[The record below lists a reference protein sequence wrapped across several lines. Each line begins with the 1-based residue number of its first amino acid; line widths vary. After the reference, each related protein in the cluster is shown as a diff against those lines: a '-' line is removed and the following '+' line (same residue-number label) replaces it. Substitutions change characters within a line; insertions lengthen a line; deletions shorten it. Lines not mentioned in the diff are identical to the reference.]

1 MGELLKSVRSYFSR
15 IPIIGT
21 LLSRNNCENKCI
33 PAVHISDQSTFH
45 SIAIPLIGKYALP
58 SDDDNEHP
66 DHLFVGRKIIINNLV
81 DILKSNKKRGSYL
94 IAGYRGAGK
103 TTVIKK
109 TIERYQEKRG
119 AVIVNINLG
128 DTSQLTPLS
137 IYYSIANILRE
148 ELTEKSCY
156 KWERHLRSLVSFKAF
171 GIYIFL
177 FFSALFPITWF
188 NPGQNLPVYD
198 YILWLI
204 YLLGILKVM
213 GWAISW
219 LGHPELKY
227 LGEIDNLI
235 ERISSEI
242 SEGRTADLRHGHFGF
257 GVSRNKRTLPI
268 NAREAEEMLFKIFK
282 KIQVSPVKIVI
293 VLDEID
299 KISDSEELS
308 EIQNHDK
315 FSIQEGG
322 KISKINTL
330 LGALKNFITTA
341 EATFFFISGR
351 ETLDRYYSEK
361 GNSNSLYASLFDRV
375 FEVPSFLTDQGER
388 PRGTRL
394 SALIEEY
401 VCRQIRKKRDDKND
415 DHNYY
420 SLAAYREQINNN
432 SVLIG
437 EFPLT
442 TEKTRQSIYILR
454 NFIHYLTFHSWG
466 NPKRL
471 SSIFESFIVLKDEVI
486 KNKKSTLI
494 ISENDCEADHW
505 LVFNSIHQRSFALA
519 SEISTLF
526 SHQLGREVS
535 KMSDKLTVSTLSSL
549 HYILKLHP
557 YGFNRE
563 SLSRMSEAIN
573 VYRSTELNTII
584 DDLLTHVFKSYIRR
598 VRNGVYRYRFNSA
611 FEQELRYISHGS
623 ELESA
628 TYNFSLDSMR
638 NVKKVFEDICANSK
652 DMDVIARSHI
662 TLGDI
667 YAIEQSYTAASVY
680 YSTASRLLND
690 ILNQSPSFVNPEIL
704 MQCIEA
710 MIKHGD
716 LEERRQNYNL
726 AAVIYFEAD
735 RIVKN
740 LQDQELRNNIL
751 RGDSKLDLLKQPFW
765 ALHFLSLKRSPRPFK
780 SNIPATGKLKLLRN
794 EYQFERTSLLCK
806 PELPDYLYRDDDQR
820 FYYRAANL
828 SLFLGEAECASNFYL
843 QVLHILRKNH
853 GKSKFPDER
862 ISYLNGKARVGLAE
876 SALVFQSR
884 KLFLY
889 SPPSKKG
896 ERPFA
901 IKLLEGISGYS
912 YIYHRIGKPLKIAA
926 IGFEKNKLYV
936 SAAIAHIKAIS
947 YYVAILDVFDSNTF
961 HNDVESSN
969 KLELLLKRIFEEVL
983 ERGKDAIRCINKA
996 RQLETSQNNKT
1007 YVMHDLETMG
1017 DEHEMTIT
1025 KLFEMLT
1032 ELGSSETYPVAEP
1045 IFWQNSLWSH
1055 KLAVTL
1061 CWAYYVKYKIERK
1074 AGDCRAKIW
1083 SELPENLPDVL
1094 SASGFSVRPTIL
1106 LRWIWARNLSR
1117 RYINRKLMI
1126 IDDKKCN
1133 SEEVLEGLYKKPNDI
1148 KLTIDCGVDVVDYI
1162 CSFSKEKNTREVP
1175 KTLRKAYL
1183 LSKYLYLAQE
1193 SSRSISRKNLDL
1205 IFPRLPQIY
1214 FAQWKLLLNLILA
1227 TLIGLRENRKE
1238 SVGSIRNLAFLI
1250 QRAFT
1255 AIDNEFS
1262 PEERIAPSHF
1272 DYEFIYL
1279 RLSESLES
1287 SINIVDRTSR
1297 THMGIFQNKYYCH
1310 DDHNDPDFK
1319 MDYTLAYM
1327 FAPRALYLHKEVID
1341 TNQELKKTILH
1352 LHAKKI
1358 S

>member
-1 MGELLKSVRSYFSR
+1 MKEFFKSVRSSYLR
-15 IPIIGT
+15 ISFIGT
-21 LLSRNNCENKCI
+21 LLSRTNCGNKCFSG
-33 PAVHISDQSTFH
+33 AHIKDQSKFH
-45 SIAIPLIGKYALP
+45 SIAIPLIGKYAP
-58 SDDDNEHP
+58 PPDNHSEHP
-66 DHLFVGRKIIINNLV
+66 DHLFVGRKNIISNLV

-109 TIERYQEKRG
+109 AIERYQRKQK

-128 DTSQLTPLS
+128 DTSQLTPLG
-137 IYYSIANILRE
+137 IYYSIVNILRD

-156 KWERHLRSLVSFKAF
+156 IWERHLKALVSFKAF

-177 FFSALFPITWF
+177 FFAVLFPITWF
-188 NPGQNLPVYD
+188 SLGHDLPVYD
-198 YILWLI
+198 YMLWLV
-204 YLLGILKVM
+204 YLFGILKVAA
-213 GWAISW
+213 WAISY
-219 LGHPELKY
+219 LLHPELKS

-242 SEGRTADLRHGHFGF
+242 SEGHTADLRHGYFGF
-257 GVSRNKRTLPI
+257 GVSRHKRILPI
-268 NAREAEEMLFKIFK
+268 KAREAEEILFKIFK
-282 KIQVSPVKIVI
+282 QIRTSSKIVI

-308 EIQNHDK
+308 EIQNHDNISK
-315 FSIQEGG
+315 KESS

-330 LGALKNFITTA
+330 LGTLKNFITTA
-341 EATFFFISGR
+341 EAKFFFISGR

-401 VCRQIRKKRDDKND
+401 VCRQIRKKKDDKNVD
-415 DHNYY
+415 RNYY
-420 SLAAYREQINNN
+420 SLTTYRKQIIKNPILVDESPLATEQI
-432 SVLIG
+432 
-437 EFPLT
+437 
-442 TEKTRQSIYILR
+442 RQGIYILR

-471 SSIFESFIVLKDEVI
+471 SSIFESFIVLKDELT
-486 KNKKSTLI
+486 KNNKSTLI
-494 ISENDCEADHW
+494 ISEKACKANHW
-505 LVFNSIHQRSFALA
+505 LVFNSNHQRSFALA

-563 SLSRMSEAIN
+563 SMSRMSEAIN

-611 FEQELRYISHGS
+611 FEQELRYISHVS

-638 NVKKVFEDICANSK
+638 NVRQVFEDICVNSK

-667 YAIEQSYTAASVY
+667 HAIEQSYTAASVN
-680 YSTASRLLND
+680 YSTASRLFTD
-690 ILNQSPSFVNPEIL
+690 ILSQSPTSVNPEIL
-704 MQCIEA
+704 MLCIEA

-716 LEERRQNYNL
+716 LEERMQNYNL
-726 AAVIYFEAD
+726 AAAVYFQAD
-735 RIVKN
+735 RIIKN
-740 LQDQELRNNIL
+740 LQDQDLRNNIL
-751 RGDSKLDLLKQPFW
+751 KGDSKLDLLKQPFW
-765 ALHFLSLKRSPRPFK
+765 ALHFLSLKRSPQPFK
-780 SNIPATGKLKLLRN
+780 NKTPATGKHKLLRN
-794 EYQFERTSLLCK
+794 EYKFERAPLLCK
-806 PELPDYLYRDDDQR
+806 PELPNYLYRDDDQR

-828 SLFLGEAECASNFYL
+828 SFFLGEAVCASNFYL
-843 QVLHILRKNH
+843 QVLQILRRNH
-853 GKSKFPDER
+853 GKPKFPDER
-862 ISYLNGKARVGLAE
+862 AAYLGGKAREGLAE

-884 KLFLY
+884 KLFMN

-901 IKLLEGISGYS
+901 IKLLEYMPRYS
-912 YIYHRIGKPLKIAA
+912 YIDRRIGMPLKIAA
-926 IGFEKNKLYV
+926 IRFEKNKLYI
-936 SAAIAHIKAIS
+936 SAAAAHIKAIS
-947 YYVAILDVFDSNTF
+947 YYVAILDVFDSNIF
-961 HNDVESSN
+961 QNDVENSE
-969 KLELLLKRIFEEVL
+969 KLELLLKEIFEEVL

-996 RQLETSQNNKT
+996 RQIETSQNNKT

-1025 KLFEMLT
+1025 RLFEMLT
-1032 ELGSSETYPVAEP
+1032 GSDSNESYPAAEP

-1061 CWAYYVKYKIERK
+1061 CWAYYVKFKIKRN
-1074 AGDCRAKIW
+1074 ANDRSTKIW
-1083 SELPENLPDVL
+1083 SELPEDLPSVL
-1094 SASGFSVRPTIL
+1094 SISGFSVRPTIL

-1117 RYINRKLMI
+1117 QYINRKLMI

-1133 SEEVLEGLYKKPNDI
+1133 SEEILDAFDERPNEI
-1148 KLTIDCGVDVVDYI
+1148 KLTEDCGVGVVGYI
-1162 CSFSKEKNTREVP
+1162 CSLAEKRRVRNAP

-1227 TLIGLRENRKE
+1227 IQ
-1238 SVGSIRNLAFLI
+1238 VGFRQNEEDSGSSIRKLALLL
-1250 QRAFT
+1250 QRVFT
-1255 AIDNEFS
+1255 EIDSEFS

-1287 SINIVDRTSR
+1287 STNIVDRTSR
-1297 THMGIFQNKYYCH
+1297 THMGIFQNKFYCH
-1310 DDHNDPDFK
+1310 DDHSDPDFK

-1327 FAPRALYLHKEVID
+1327 FASRAHYLRKEVID
-1341 TNQELKKTILH
+1341 THQELMKTFS
-1352 LHAKKI
+1352 A
-1358 S
+1358 SETEDSVG